1 MSFAAMTACVLVAG
15 CGSYT
20 ERTVVE
26 KPVPVPAQ
34 RTTVYT
40 DSIPSPT
47 PTTVYTTTTPTTVY
61 TTR

>member
-1 MSFAAMTACVLVAG
+1 MNHLSLAAMTACVLVAG

-34 RTTVYT
+34 RTVVYT
-40 DSIPSPT
+40 EAT
-47 PTTVYTTTTPTTVY
+47 PGPPVAPPATVYTTTT
-61 TTR
+61 TR